1 MANKFRCKQGNHFT
15 DEEHNGIQCPYDKMS
30 TEELSNIAKVDIAD
44 KPKYRVVNTN
54 ISNQRLATASGTLTK
69 MEWALWFK
77 AVAETK
83 KLGYWAEETLN
94 GNAILRIETENSFKI
109 VITGGTFEKPKAK
122 FVYTFINSDY
132 LIDAIEVVKK
142 LW

>member
-1 MANKFRCKQGNHFT
+1 MNKYRCKSGRHYT
-15 DEEHNGIQCPYDKMS
+15 DAEHNGKECPYDNMS
-30 TEELSNIAKVDIAD
+30 ASELSNIAKIEIED
-44 KPKYRVVNTN
+44 KSKYQVVNTN
-54 ISNQRLATASGTLTK
+54 ISNQSLASASGTLTK
-69 MEWALWFK
+69 MEWALWYK

-109 VITGGTFEKPKAK
+109 VITSGTFEKPEAK